1 MEALKWEYDIIASE
15 AVHRLRSVCGNQGD
29 LYHQLEHFH
38 TSDPVL
44 EKFWQITRIIPPWVD
59 WEQLGRGQAVCKRYA
74 IPMLIG
80 FAFQGFAGEIA
91 AAIGPAEVLVRT
103 GGLAQRNIVGRVAST
118 LRWLMEVTESPES
131 LHADGPG
138 FVSTIRVRLRHA
150 AVRQRLLA
158 IPNSHPAFLDTTLH
172 GIPIN
177 TFDSILTLTFFCCNP
192 IWIQL
197 PQLGIILNE
206 NEAEDLVALFRYLA
220 YLLGVP
226 TEYFASAAMA
236 RKTMKTI
243 KDGKAPPSESSKK
256 ITQDFIAA
264 FAEKAP
270 YNISRGFL
278 QAGIR
283 AMNPGPVC
291 DALGVEAVGWSSYI
305 VFASLRW
312 SVRIATVGRSIGLP
326 LPPDNILIEVCK
338 LVRRNNGTNI
348 VALKLTLQKDCCR
361 YLPPLQLYSPQKF
374 ENHTTCGLGYE
385 SAFLSLCPASRDN
398 NALVRGR
405 KRIKS
410 IFCIR
415 RPVETGLL
423 SLVVVSLL
431 LGFALNTIIVKSMIR
446 VSR

>member
-1 MEALKWEYDIIASE
+1 M
-15 AVHRLRSVCGNQGD
+15 
-29 LYHQLEHFH
+29 
-38 TSDPVL
+38 
-44 EKFWQITRIIPPWVD
+44 
-59 WEQLGRGQAVCKRYA
+59 
-74 IPMLIG
+74 
-80 FAFQGFAGEIA
+80 
-91 AAIGPAEVLVRT
+91 
-103 GGLAQRNIVGRVAST
+103 
-118 LRWLMEVTESPES
+118 
-131 LHADGPG
+131 
-138 FVSTIRVRLRHA
+138 RHV

-158 IPNSHPAFLDTTLH
+158 IPNLHPAFLDTTLH

-291 DALGVEAVGWSSYI
+291 DALGVEVVGWSLHI
-305 VFASLRW
+305 AFASLRW
-312 SVRIATVGRSIGLP
+312 SVRFATVGRSGGLL

-348 VALKLTLQKDCCR
+348 V
-361 YLPPLQLYSPQKF
+361 
-374 ENHTTCGLGYE
+374 N
-385 SAFLSLCPASRDN
+385 
-398 NALVRGR
+398 
-405 KRIKS
+405 
-410 IFCIR
+410 
-415 RPVETGLL
+415 
-423 SLVVVSLL
+423 
-431 LGFALNTIIVKSMIR
+431 
-446 VSR
+446 